1 MRAEV
6 HAGDQKEGISLVELG
21 ELCVFPGKLSHVS
34 VTSQTNWLLT
44 VPNLKQKKRFNSYTA
59 ELHRYSNEA
68 KRTNLDIYDDF
79 KLKKPFDL
87 HGLYKII
94 Q

>member
-21 ELCVFPGKLSHVS
+21 ELCVLPGKLSHVS

-44 VPNLKQKKRFNSYTA
+44 VPNLKQKKGSILTPLNY
-59 ELHRYSNEA
+59 
-68 KRTNLDIYDDF
+68 I
-79 KLKKPFDL
+79 
-87 HGLYKII
+87 GI
-94 Q
+94 QMKQKEQT